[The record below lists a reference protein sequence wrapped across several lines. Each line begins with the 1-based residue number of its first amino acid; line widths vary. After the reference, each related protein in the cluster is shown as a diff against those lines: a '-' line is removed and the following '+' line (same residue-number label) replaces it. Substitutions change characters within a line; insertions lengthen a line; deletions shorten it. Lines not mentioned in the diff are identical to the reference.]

1 MEVSQFLATVALRPG
16 KNLGFHRTGGQE
28 PVWTLW
34 RREKSVVP
42 TRVRT
47 PDRPARAAVAVPTH
61 CNETY
66 ETKSLHK
73 LVQGTEWQQN
83 DNLCSARNMEI
94 VREDKRKDRMRYYDD
109 NERNVR
115 EELLVGFLS
124 HTKQKH
130 RANGNVF

>member
-1 MEVSQFLATVALRPG
+1 MEVSQFLATIALRPR

-42 TRVRT
+42 TGVRT

-66 ETKSLHK
+66 KTKSLHTN
-73 LVQGTEWQQN
+73 LFTAQN
-83 DNLCSARNMEI
+83 DKICSARNTEI
-94 VREDKRKDRMRYYDD
+94 VREDKRYYDD